1 MLRLKD
7 RINLNED
14 IAMPQEIQEIDVNDL
29 VLWTENPRHPIKATA
44 TDQDIADRAISKDGR
59 SRWSIEKLFKSMGD
73 WYDTSE
79 IPTVVYVDGK
89 PVVYDGNRRVLIG
102 KIIHKCVKG
111 FDLPEFDSPE
121 FDFPKKIPCNVCDNA
136 TALKN
141 IERKHAKGGSWKALE
156 RDIFKHYHMGEDKS
170 AFLVID
176 EITGIISNNPFMN
189 QDFVKKEIF
198 SFQHLKDLNILIHK
212 GVLTTPYTP
221 EAFEE
226 ILWQIVDL
234 VRDKEVTTRKNRYEL
249 ISLLNKDT
257 RIKSIVSKNKRNTY
271 KPFIELK
278 LNDQNRRTKKE
289 KIPLFGNIL
298 PLKIGMILNLLLDL
312 QAIHNEVDQDKY
324 SEHATMIVAMGLRL
338 ICESA
343 AAELTEEQLA
353 KKTARKKEI
362 TLKDYVEDNFDD
374 AKQKVPKKYYNYLRN
389 NSVEKKSMVGLL
401 NTGAHGY
408 ADTLDEKQT
417 IALSLIIGKILEKT
431 HGAETSK

>member
-1 MLRLKD
+1 
-7 RINLNED
+7 
-14 IAMPQEIQEIDVNDL
+14 MPQEIKNINIKDL
-29 VLWTENPRHPIKATA
+29 VLWTENPRYPVDTNA
-44 TDQDIADRAISKDGR
+44 TDQDIAKNAISKDGR
-59 SRWSIEKLFKSMGD
+59 SKWNLNNLFKSMGD

-79 IPTVVYVDGK
+79 LPTVVYVDGK
-89 PVVYDGNRRVLIG
+89 PVVYDGNRRILIG
-102 KIIHKCVKG
+102 KIKYGRVTVDTDIDFKTI
-111 FDLPEFDSPE
+111 
-121 FDFPKKIPCNVCDNA
+121 DFPKEIPCNVCDKE

-176 EITGIISNNPFMN
+176 EVTKIISKNPFMN

-198 SFQHLKDLNILIHK
+198 SPQHLKDLNVLIEN
-212 GVLTTPYTP
+212 GVLKTPYTP

-234 VRDKEVTTRKNRYEL
+234 IRDKEVTTRKNRYEL

-257 RIKSIVSKNKRNTY
+257 RIKSIISKNKGNKQQQFT
-271 KPFIELK
+271 KLK
-278 LNDQNRRTKKE
+278 LNNQNRRTKKE

-353 KKTARKKEI
+353 KRTARKKEI

-431 HGAETSK
+431 HGAEISK

>member
-7 RINLNED
+7 KINLNED

-59 SRWSIEKLFKSMGD
+59 SRWSIEKLFKSMGG

-79 IPTVVYVDGK
+79 IPTVVYLDGK

-111 FDLPEFDSPE
+111 FDLPE

-198 SFQHLKDLNILIHK
+198 SSQHLKDLHILIQK

-257 RIKSIVSKNKRNTY
+257 RIKSIVSKNKGNTY
-271 KPFIELK
+271 KPFTKLK
-278 LNDQNRRTKKE
+278 LDSQNRRTKKE
-289 KIPLFGNIL
+289 KIPLFGEIL
-298 PLKIGMILNLLLDL
+298 PLKTGMVLNLLLDL

-338 ICESA
+338 ICEAA
-343 AAELTEEQLA
+343 AAELTEKEL
-353 KKTARKKEI
+353 KKMIARKKVI
-362 TLKDYVEDNFDD
+362 TLQNYVEDNFDD
-374 AKQKVPKKYYNYLRN
+374 AKQKIPKRRHTYLRN
-389 NSVEKKSMVGLL
+389 NSVDKKSMVGLL

-408 ADTLDEKQT
+408 GDTLDEKQT

-431 HGAETSK
+431 HGADLSK